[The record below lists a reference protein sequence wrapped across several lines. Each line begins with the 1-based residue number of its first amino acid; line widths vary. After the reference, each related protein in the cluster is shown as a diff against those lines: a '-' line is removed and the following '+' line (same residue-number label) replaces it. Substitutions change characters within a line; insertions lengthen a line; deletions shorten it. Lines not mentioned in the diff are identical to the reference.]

1 MMDGTTTTTTA
12 ATTTTTAATA
22 SSHAQPGQQTSVD
35 AQQFA
40 ALQQAAMYPQYANML
55 LGHMTNQI
63 TNPTP
68 LANNQVLAA
77 MAMNAAAVAAAAAA
91 SQPTGDEP
99 LYVNAKQYH
108 RILKRR
114 EARAKLEAM
123 NKGRKEKGY
132 IHESRHRHAMRR
144 PRGPGGRFLSA
155 SELAALKDKEDTP
168 PPSTPPTPAPTQQQ
182 QQQQQQHVSRPQVS
196 LQPQKMIHLA
206 SVQQRLAAMQSQ
218 QVQLQL
224 SQLQQQQ
231 LQAQQPQQQQQ
242 TRV

>member
-1 MMDGTTTTTTA
+1 MDGTTTATTTT
-12 ATTTTTAATA
+12 ATTTTT
-22 SSHAQPGQQTSVD
+22 SQAQPVQQTSVD

-77 MAMNAAAVAAAAAA
+77 MAMNAAAVAAAASA

-168 PPSTPPTPAPTQQQ
+168 PPSTPPTPAIQ

-196 LQPQKMIHLA
+196 LQPQKMIHLTP

-218 QVQLQL
+218 QVQLQM

-231 LQAQQPQQQQQ
+231 LQSQQPQQQQQ
-242 TRV
+242 ARV